1 MLTAMS
7 TTNAYC
13 TLLLNRTWSMCF
25 FLFFSSFLY
34 FVRNQQIEFSFM
46 EMHMIMRIYA
56 YEKRNYIVNVNW
68 SSINSWQLS
77 FWQHKYCIYCIH
89 LPFLCDWLFVV
100 KINLFHFH
108 SFLSLSTSLTD
119 LSYFFFL
126 IHMMNGCDHAEY
138 NRTKI
143 KRNREEKHIM
153 SEFAMYIIH
162 MHVQTQ
168 WIAITK

>member
-100 KINLFHFH
+100 KLNLFHFH

-119 LSYFFFL
+119 LSCFFFSFTWWTDAIMQNIIEL
-126 IHMMNGCDHAEY
+126 KSKEI
-138 NRTKI
+138 
-143 KRNREEKHIM
+143 EKKNILW
-153 SEFAMYIIH
+153 ANLQCILYICTFRH
-162 MHVQTQ
+162 NE
-168 WIAITK
+168 